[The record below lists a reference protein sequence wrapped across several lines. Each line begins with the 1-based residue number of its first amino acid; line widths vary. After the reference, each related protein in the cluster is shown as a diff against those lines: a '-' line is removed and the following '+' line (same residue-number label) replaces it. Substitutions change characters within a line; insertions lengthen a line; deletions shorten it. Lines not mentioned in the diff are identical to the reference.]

1 MNGVGIWGVIAGL
14 LQLTIPPYAFRLV
27 RLFGAQRVGW
37 FLFSVF
43 TSLAVMHTLER
54 FKPVAG
60 AGGFAVSLDIMYAI
74 GSVLLLIGMGHMESL
89 FKERLRAADKEK
101 SLRQELDRAANEK
114 AAELVQSNKEL
125 TQEAARRAENERVL
139 RASETQYRYLFVENP
154 QPMWIFDLRTFQFL
168 AVNKAALSQYGYLEQ
183 EFMALTAGD
192 LFPSEEA
199 VAAFTADSAKPC
211 LGSAV
216 RGHWRHCKKDGS
228 EVDVEIIAR
237 DLKHRGYPAR
247 LILARDIGQ
256 QLWHEQE
263 MLHGQKMETI
273 GRVAAGVAHH
283 FNDTFAVIQG
293 NTELLQKSQGG
304 AGEELDQILAAVR
317 RGNSITRQLA
327 AVGREQTFNPEPLD
341 LSFLIQQLNKTLRRL
356 LGESTEIEYAAG
368 ANVPAVL
375 ADAHAVE
382 NLIVNLVL
390 NGRDAVS
397 NRGKLT
403 LSTAAVRIS
412 SQEALRHYEAREG
425 EFVCLKLRDTGC
437 GMTPEVQAQLFE
449 PFFTTKEG
457 GKALGLG
464 LASVYGIVRQHS
476 GWVECRSQQGQGTEF
491 RVFFP
496 CAPQSVTATVR
507 SAQAAKVLEK
517 QTILLIE
524 PNDQMRA
531 VARFILDRAGYCVV
545 EADSASLALT
555 LWESRAAKI
564 DLVIT
569 ETCLPDGASGWSL
582 AEELRQ
588 TKPELKIV
596 YSHAGDAPNEAQ
608 DADEFQLRPL
618 IPKPYTAE
626 KLLQTIGECMV
637 EVNASH
643 LHGPRQQ
650 GF

>member
-228 EVDVEIIAR
+228 EVDVEIIAK
-237 DLKHRGYPAR
+237 DLKHQDRPAR

-263 MLHGQKMETI
+263 MLQEQKMETI
-273 GRVAAGVAHH
+273 RQVAAGVAHH
-283 FNDTFAVIQG
+283 FNDSFAVIQG
-293 NTELLQKSQGG
+293 NTELLRKRHVE
-304 AGEELDQILAAVR
+304 AGEELNQIMAAAR
-317 RGNSITRQLA
+317 RGGSVTRQLA
-327 AVGREQTFNPEPLD
+327 TVGRQQTLAPEPLD
-341 LSFLIQQLNKTLRRL
+341 LSFLIQKLNKTLRRL
-356 LGESTEIEYAAG
+356 LGECAEIEYAPG
-368 ANVPAVL
+368 ANLPAIL
-375 ADAHAVE
+375 ADTRAVE
-382 NLIVNLVL
+382 NVIVNLVL
-390 NGRDAVS
+390 NGRDALS
-397 NRGKLT
+397 SGGKLT
-403 LSTAAVRIS
+403 LGTAAVRIS
-412 SQEALRHYEAREG
+412 PEEALRHYEARAG
-425 EFVCLKLRDTGC
+425 EFVCLKVRDTGC
-437 GMTPEVQAQLFE
+437 GMTPEAQARLFE
-449 PFFTTKEG
+449 PFF
-457 GKALGLG
+457 
-464 LASVYGIVRQHS
+464 
-476 GWVECRSQQGQGTEF
+476 
-491 RVFFP
+491 
-496 CAPQSVTATVR
+496 
-507 SAQAAKVLEK
+507 
-517 QTILLIE
+517 
-524 PNDQMRA
+524 
-531 VARFILDRAGYCVV
+531 
-545 EADSASLALT
+545 
-555 LWESRAAKI
+555 
-564 DLVIT
+564 
-569 ETCLPDGASGWSL
+569 
-582 AEELRQ
+582 
-588 TKPELKIV
+588 
-596 YSHAGDAPNEAQ
+596 
-608 DADEFQLRPL
+608 
-618 IPKPYTAE
+618 
-626 KLLQTIGECMV
+626 
-637 EVNASH
+637 
-643 LHGPRQQ
+643 
-650 GF
+650 